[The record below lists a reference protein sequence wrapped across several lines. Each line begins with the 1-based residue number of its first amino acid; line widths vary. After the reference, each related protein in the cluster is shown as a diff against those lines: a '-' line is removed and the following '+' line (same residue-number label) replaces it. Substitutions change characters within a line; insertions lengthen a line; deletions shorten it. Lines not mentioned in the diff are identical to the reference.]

1 MGIRGAARATR
12 DTTRRVPD
20 RLDAESP
27 ACRLDARRLFLT
39 ATLSRT
45 RATTGSATSDN
56 WVMRDIPDR
65 VRLVVER
72 WVGDGAPGQPPIR
85 WPRQR
90 WLKDFP
96 GNAAALAR
104 LPDRLDRAAVRTA
117 CADASRSPAQA
128 VEAFLAV
135 MAWGFGDSVG
145 YGRYRTGRILASRSD
160 SAPRLHAVAQAIVT
174 DGPLAGYRALASPGV
189 SRLRGLGPSFG
200 TKLLYFWQ
208 PADRRPRAL
217 ILDAFVANWLE
228 REVDWRLD
236 HVPWSVDTYRRYL
249 DQMHAW
255 AEALGIEP
263 DELEM
268 CIFHDEAS
276 RRGSQWGDQPTDPS
290 PPVVVERR
298 RDLPFPSYPQGGR
311 TLLGKPRWGDGT
323 ARRSYGVKAL
333 EWCGYRCA
341 YCGLD
346 LSTFEGWL
354 QLSIDHVIPQQMQ
367 TAGYPSEWV
376 LDAINLVAACMACNG
391 YFNRDPVVGEVPA
404 TLEAFCD
411 IRDRIFSER
420 KARILERRETERAWF
435 NTHIRPVGQ
444 R

>member
-1 MGIRGAARATR
+1 
-12 DTTRRVPD
+12 
-20 RLDAESP
+20 
-27 ACRLDARRLFLT
+27 
-39 ATLSRT
+39 
-45 RATTGSATSDN
+45 
-56 WVMRDIPDR
+56 MRDIPDR
-65 VRLVVER
+65 VRQLIDR
-72 WVGDGAPGQPPIR
+72 WVEDGTPGQPPIP

-90 WLKDFP
+90 WLEDFP
-96 GNAAALAR
+96 GNAAALGR

-174 DGPLAGYRALASPGV
+174 DGPLAGYLALASPRA
-189 SRLRGLGPSFG
+189 SRLHGLGPSFG

-217 ILDAFVANWLE
+217 ILDAFVAKWLE
-228 REVDWRLD
+228 DEVDWRLD
-236 HVPWSVDTYRRYL
+236 PLPWSVDTYRRYL

-255 AEALGIEP
+255 AEVLGIEP

-268 CIFHDEAS
+268 CIFQDEAS
-276 RRGSQWGDQPTDPS
+276 RRGSQWGDEPNGPR
-290 PPVVVERR
+290 PPVVVEPTG
-298 RDLPFPSYPQGGR
+298 DLPFPSYPQGGR

-367 TAGYPSEWV
+367 AAGYPPEWV
-376 LDAINLVAACMACNG
+376 LDAINVVAACMACNG
-391 YFNRDPVVGEVPA
+391 YFNRDPVVGEVPT
-404 TLEAFCD
+404 TLDAFCD

-420 KARILERRETERAWF
+420 KARILQRRETERVWF
-435 NTHIRPVGQ
+435 NTHIRPEGQ